1 MAKIQLKVELDVDFH
16 IIGVSCHLKDY
27 RFVWKVNN
35 AIESNF
41 CKTEFYEHF
50 ENKLFFSNYKY
61 NIDNQ
66 DVFIIS
72 NKSQGGYLIK
82 KTKQID
88 YWLKV
93 NYNVD
98 DSTLNGW
105 IDKINEIEDVLAL
118 TRIESNKQKEHFI
131 F

>member
-1 MAKIQLKVELDVDFH
+1 MAKIQLKLGLDVDFH

-41 CKTEFYEHF
+41 CKAEFYEHF

-105 IDKINEIEDVLAL
+105 VDKINEIEDVLAL

>member
-1 MAKIQLKVELDVDFH
+1 
-16 IIGVSCHLKDY
+16 
-27 RFVWKVNN
+27 
-35 AIESNF
+35 
-41 CKTEFYEHF
+41 
-50 ENKLFFSNYKY
+50 
-61 NIDNQ
+61 
-66 DVFIIS
+66 VFIIS

-105 IDKINEIEDVLAL
+105 IDKINEIEDVLTL

>member
-1 MAKIQLKVELDVDFH
+1 M
-16 IIGVSCHLKDY
+16 
-27 RFVWKVNN
+27 
-35 AIESNF
+35 
-41 CKTEFYEHF
+41 
-50 ENKLFFSNYKY
+50 
-61 NIDNQ
+61 
-66 DVFIIS
+66 
-72 NKSQGGYLIK
+72 GYLIK

-105 IDKINEIEDVLAL
+105 IDKINEIEDVLTL

>member
-1 MAKIQLKVELDVDFH
+1 MAKLHLNVGLEIDFH
-16 IIGVSCHLKDY
+16 LIGISCHLKDY
-27 RFVWKVNN
+27 RFVWHLNK
-35 AIESNF
+35 ALEANF

-50 ENKLFFSNYKY
+50 DNKLFFSNYKY
-61 NIDNQ
+61 NTDNQ
-66 DVFIIS
+66 DVYIIS
-72 NKSQGGYLIK
+72 NKSQGGYLLK

>member
-1 MAKIQLKVELDVDFH
+1 MAKIQLKVGLDVDFH

-61 NIDNQ
+61 NIDHQ

-72 NKSQGGYLIK
+72 NKSQGGYLRK

-105 IDKINEIEDVLAL
+105 IDKINEIEYVLAL

>member
-1 MAKIQLKVELDVDFH
+1 MAKIQLKVGLDVDFH

-35 AIESNF
+35 AIKTNF

-50 ENKLFFSNYKY
+50 DNKLYFSAYKC
-61 NIDNQ
+61 NVDNE
-66 DVFIIS
+66 DVFIIA
-72 NKSQGGYLIK
+72 NKSQGGFLIK
-82 KTKQID
+82 QSKQID

-93 NYNVD
+93 NYNID
-98 DSTLNGW
+98 DNTLSEW
-105 IDKINEIEDVLAL
+105 IDKINKIDDVLAL
-118 TRIESNKQKEHFI
+118 TRIQTNKQKEYFI

>member
-1 MAKIQLKVELDVDFH
+1 MAKLHLNVGLEIDFH
-16 IIGVSCHLKDY
+16 LIGISCHLKDY
-27 RFVWKVNN
+27 RFIWHINN
-35 AIESNF
+35 ALKSDF

-50 ENKLFFSNYKY
+50 DNKLFFSNFKY

-66 DVFIIS
+66 EVYIIS
-72 NKSQGGYLIK
+72 NKSQGGYLLK

-93 NYNVD
+93 NHNID
-98 DSTLNGW
+98 NNMLDGW
-105 IDKINEIEDVLAL
+105 MEEIIKIDDVLAI
-118 TRIESNKQKEHFI
+118 TRIETNKQKEYFI